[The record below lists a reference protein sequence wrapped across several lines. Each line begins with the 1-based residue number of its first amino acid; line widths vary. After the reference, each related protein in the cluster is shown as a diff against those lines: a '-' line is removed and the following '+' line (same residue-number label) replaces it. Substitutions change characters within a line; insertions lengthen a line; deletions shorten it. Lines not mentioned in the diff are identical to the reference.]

1 MTEMNGVVGT
11 AEAVKDVAEAG
22 IAAIEAAP
30 IVNENTMKWIIVGG
44 VTILVG
50 ASGYFLYKKA
60 KKEEWFKKKTAEEPK
75 ELEGTTEDKD
85 EETK

>member
-1 MTEMNGVVGT
+1 MTKMNGVVGT
-11 AEAVKDVAEAG
+11 AEVVKDVAEAG

-30 IVNENTMKWIIVGG
+30 IVNEKTMKCIVVGG

-50 ASGYFLYKKA
+50 AGVYFLYKEA
-60 KKEEWFKKKTAEEPK
+60 KKKEWFKKKTTEEPK
-75 ELEGTTEDKD
+75 ESEETTEDKD